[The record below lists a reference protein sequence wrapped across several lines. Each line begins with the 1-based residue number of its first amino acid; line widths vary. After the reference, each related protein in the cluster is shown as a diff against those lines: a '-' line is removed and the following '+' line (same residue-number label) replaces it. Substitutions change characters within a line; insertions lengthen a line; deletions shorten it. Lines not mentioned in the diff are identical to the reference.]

1 MSTEKILCLAA
12 VIVAGL
18 LTLVFILDA
27 ATGLPFGRGSLI
39 FDILAALAGAFILW
53 QGLETYRE
61 FR

>member
-18 LTLVFILDA
+18 VILVFLLDA
-27 ATGLPFGRGSLI
+27 ALSFPFGRASLV
-39 FDILAALAGAFILW
+39 FDILAISGGAFILW

>member
-1 MSTEKILCLAA
+1 MSTEKVLCLAA

-18 LTLVFILDA
+18 LMLVFLLDA
-27 ATGLPFGRGSLI
+27 ALQVPFGRASLI
-39 FDILAALAGAFILW
+39 FDILAICGAAFILW